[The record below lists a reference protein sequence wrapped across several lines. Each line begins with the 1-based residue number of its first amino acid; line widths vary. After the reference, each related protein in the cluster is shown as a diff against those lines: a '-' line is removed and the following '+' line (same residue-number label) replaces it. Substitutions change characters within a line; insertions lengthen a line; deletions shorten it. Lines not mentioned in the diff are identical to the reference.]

1 MNKNKILCNLDLVLA
16 GIAFTVLVA
25 VTFGGVIFRYILS
38 SPIMW
43 AEEVQLWCFLWITFL
58 GAGAAFRYGS
68 HVAVEI
74 VFDLLPAKVQKVLTL
89 INYIIVMGILIYLL
103 FLGADLL
110 SLMLKIHKTTAIL
123 RVPMWFINS
132 IIPIGCVVMMISTTY
147 DHYVHHIKHQPTDD
161 AADHAAADG
170 AKEA

>member
-1 MNKNKILCNLDLVLA
+1 MSKSKILSNLDLVLA
-16 GIAFTVLVA
+16 GIAFTILVA
-25 VTFGGVIFRYILS
+25 VTFGGVIFRYLLS

-74 VFDLLPAKVQKVLTL
+74 VFDILPKNVQKVLTV
-89 INYIIVMGILIYLL
+89 INYLIVMGILIYVC
-103 FLGADLL
+103 FLGFDLL

-123 RVPMWFINS
+123 RVPMWFINA
-132 IIPIGCVVMMISTTY
+132 IVPLGCVTMMISTTW
-147 DHYVHHIKHQPTDD
+147 DHYVRYIKKQDPQ
-161 AADHAAADG
+161 AAEG
-170 AKEA
+170 KEEA

>member
-1 MNKNKILCNLDLVLA
+1 MNKNKILCNLDLILA

-25 VTFGGVIFRYILS
+25 VTFGGVIFRYLLS

-74 VFDLLPAKVQKVLTL
+74 VFDIMPPAVQKVVTI
-89 INYIIVMGILIYLL
+89 INYVIVMGILVYLL

-123 RVPMWFINS
+123 RVPMWFINGV
-132 IIPIGCVVMMISTTY
+132 IPVGCITMMISTTY
-147 DHYVHHIKHQPTDD
+147 DHYLRYIKHKSTDD
-161 AADHAAADG
+161 TATDG

>member
-1 MNKNKILCNLDLVLA
+1 MSKSKILSNLDLVLA
-16 GIAFTVLVA
+16 GIAFTILVA
-25 VTFGGVIFRYILS
+25 VTFGSVIFRYLLS

-74 VFDLLPAKVQKVLTL
+74 VFDILPKNVQKVLTV
-89 INYIIVMGILIYLL
+89 INYLIVMGILIYVC
-103 FLGADLL
+103 FLGFDLL

-123 RVPMWFINS
+123 RVPMWFINA
-132 IIPIGCVVMMISTTY
+132 IVPIGCVIMMVSTTW
-147 DHYVHHIKHQPTDD
+147 DHYVRYIKKQDPQ
-161 AADHAAADG
+161 AAEG
-170 AKEA
+170 KEEA

>member
-1 MNKNKILCNLDLVLA
+1 MNKNKILSNLDLVLA
-16 GIAFTVLVA
+16 GIAFIILVA
-25 VTFGGVIFRYILS
+25 VTFGGVIFRYLLS

-74 VFDLLPAKVQKVLTL
+74 VFDLLPKPAQKVLTL
-89 INYIIVMGILIYLL
+89 VNYIIVMGILIYLL

-110 SLMLKIHKTTAIL
+110 ARMTKIHKTTAIL
-123 RVPMWFINS
+123 RVPMWFINA
-132 IIPIGCVVMMISTTY
+132 IIPVGCVTMMISTTW
-147 DHYVHHIKHQPTDD
+147 DHYVKFIKRPNPAD
-161 AADHAAADG
+161 AD
-170 AKEA
+170 KEA

>member
-1 MNKNKILCNLDLVLA
+1 MNKNKILSNLDLVLA
-16 GIAFTVLVA
+16 GIAFIILVA
-25 VTFGGVIFRYILS
+25 VTFGGVIFRYLLS

-74 VFDLLPAKVQKVLTL
+74 VFDLLPKPAQKVLTL
-89 INYIIVMGILIYLL
+89 VNYIIVMGILIYLL

-110 SLMLKIHKTTAIL
+110 ALMTKIHKTTAIM
-123 RVPMWFINS
+123 RVPMWFINA
-132 IIPIGCVVMMISTTY
+132 IIPVGCVTMMISTTW
-147 DHYVHHIKHQPTDD
+147 DHYVKFIKRPNPAD
-161 AADHAAADG
+161 AD
-170 AKEA
+170 KEA